1 MVDDLEV
8 NDFLESIDN
17 IFQHGLPPSS
27 LPHTL
32 ASLNEDE
39 DDTPIYV
46 TDDILSKVQ
55 IDECAVSLFAPESKS
70 VSRASSVMG
79 SPRLGRKSRKGR
91 RDRKHSGV
99 MSVGSILHRNL
110 LENFSHIGD
119 LEENQ
124 EEEK

>member
-8 NDFLESIDN
+8 NDFLESKDDF
-17 IFQHGLPPSS
+17 FQDGLPPSS

-32 ASLNEDE
+32 ASLNEAE

-46 TDDILSKVQ
+46 TDDILSKVH

-70 VSRASSVMG
+70 VSTASSVIG
-79 SPRLGRKSRKGR
+79 SPRLHRRSRKGR
-91 RDRKHSGV
+91 VARKHSGV

-124 EEEK
+124 EEDK

>member
-8 NDFLESIDN
+8 NDFLESKDN
-17 IFQHGLPPSS
+17 FFQDSLPPSS

-32 ASLNEDE
+32 ASLNPDE

-46 TDDILSKVQ
+46 TDGILSKVH

-70 VSRASSVMG
+70 VSRASSLIG
-79 SPRLGRKSRKGR
+79 SPRLNRRSRPGRPS
-91 RDRKHSGV
+91 RKHSEV